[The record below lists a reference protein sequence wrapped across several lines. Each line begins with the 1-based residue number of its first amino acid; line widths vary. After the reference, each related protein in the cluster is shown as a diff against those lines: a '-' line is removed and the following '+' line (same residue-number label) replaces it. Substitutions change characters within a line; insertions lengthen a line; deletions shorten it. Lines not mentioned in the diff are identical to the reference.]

1 MHCKRIKKSSAD
13 IKRNAAVSFI
23 HASGSCA
30 YRTGDVNDRMKTA
43 ILTDTHSGILQKEA
57 TENGIF
63 LLPTPFI
70 VNGVQHAVGVDFSSE
85 DFYRELNA
93 GAEVSTSQPS
103 PGDILKLWDEILQS
117 YDEIVCIP
125 LSSGLSGGY
134 QTMVMLA
141 EEAPYQGRVFP
152 VDNTSVSVTQQ
163 RAVYNAKALA
173 ARGYTA
179 VQIKEILE
187 RHRKNNLI
195 FITVTTL
202 KYLKKGGRI
211 TPAAAA
217 LGSLLG
223 IKPVLEIDGA
233 KLDAFTKVR
242 TMAKA
247 REVMLNAAQQT
258 LDTRLQDPEAAHS
271 YIMVADA
278 ENEEG
283 ADELM
288 AAARAR
294 WPKAEFH
301 RAPLALA
308 IACHVGPGA
317 LGLVAERKLPELE
330 AEPEEMH

>member
-1 MHCKRIKKSSAD
+1 
-13 IKRNAAVSFI
+13 
-23 HASGSCA
+23 
-30 YRTGDVNDRMKTA
+30 MKTA
-43 ILTDTHSGILQKEA
+43 VLTDTHSGILQQEA
-57 TENGIF
+57 ADNGIF
-63 LLPTPFI
+63 LLPTPFM
-70 VNGVQHAVGVDFSSE
+70 VNGIQHAVGVDFSPA

-93 GAEVSTSQPS
+93 GADVSTSQPS
-103 PGDILKLWDEILQS
+103 PGDILKLWDAILKD

-134 QTMVMLA
+134 QTMAMLA
-141 EEAPYQGRVFP
+141 QDDPYKGHVFV

-173 ARGYTA
+173 ARGYTG

-187 RHRKNNLI
+187 RHRKDCLI

-233 KLDAFTKVR
+233 KLDAFAKVR

-247 REVMLNAAQQT
+247 RDVMLHAAQQT
-258 LDTRLQDPEAAHS
+258 LDERLHDPDASHS

-283 ADELM
+283 AAELM
-288 AAARAR
+288 EAARAR
-294 WPKAEFH
+294 WPKAEFYH
-301 RAPLALA
+301 APLALA

-330 AEPEEMH
+330 DETAC